1 MSQQLVSFNF
11 VNVKFSFGKPANVG
25 AKLRST
31 QTRTYITDFLVISDD
46 VLALIRI
53 PENAIELCRIDTTNS
68 TASLQTICFL
78 ELPPLMPYARLTSAS
93 IETENNH
100 SKSTTHPRR
109 RPHRPPPRYSF
120 SPSPTESLVLLTLT
134 AKITTSALMDMPRR
148 TYTLAMHAR
157 TLLSYASPSSQ
168 ASRLSHPLVV
178 PWGTW
183 GLLATRCFEG
193 PSRSSPSM
201 VVVAGQ
207 RWLDIKC
214 GVIRD
219 FCPHHVRRARRAAG
233 TTNHLVG
240 LRSSTLAAG
249 RVFECDIES
258 ALPYCEI
265 PLEKDAS
272 DSSFVAEDAMIDL
285 ERVVLLT
292 TVSGLNRHL
301 FLLHAMM
308 T

>member
-1 MSQQLVSFNF
+1 MSQQLVSFNL
-11 VNVKFSFGKPANVG
+11 VNVKFSFGNPADVS

-46 VLALIRI
+46 VLALIRV
-53 PENAIELCRIDTTNS
+53 PENAIEICRIETTNS

-93 IETENNH
+93 METENNH
-100 SKSTTHPRR
+100 GKSTAHPKRR
-109 RPHRPPPRYSF
+109 LHRPPPRHSF
-120 SPSPTESLVLLTLT
+120 SPLPTESLVLLTLT
-134 AKITTSALMDMPRR
+134 AKITTSAFMDLGRR

-157 TLLSYASPSSQ
+157 TLLSYASPSSH
-168 ASRLSHPLVV
+168 ASRPSHPLVV

-193 PSRSSPSM
+193 PSSSSPSM

-207 RWLDIKC
+207 RWLDIKS
-214 GVIRD
+214 GAIRD
-219 FCPHHVRRARRAAG
+219 FCPHHVRRARAAG
-233 TTNHLVG
+233 TANSLVG

-249 RVFECDIES
+249 RVFACDIES

-265 PLEKDAS
+265 SLEKDDS

-285 ERVVLLT
+285 ERVVFLT
-292 TVSGLNRHL
+292 AVGGLKRHL
-301 FLLHAMM
+301 FRLHAMM